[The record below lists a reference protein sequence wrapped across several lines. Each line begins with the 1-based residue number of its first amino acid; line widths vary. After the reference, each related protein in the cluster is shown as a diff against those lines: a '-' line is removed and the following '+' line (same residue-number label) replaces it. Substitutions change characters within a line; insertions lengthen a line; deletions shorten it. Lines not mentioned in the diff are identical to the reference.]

1 MAINI
6 SLSKIT
12 MIRLIISFAF
22 FLVIGLLSYNYF
34 FGTEQEKGQ
43 AQEIFTK
50 GAEVVGASADL
61 LEAEYEKFK
70 EGKYDKSLQ
79 NISNFLSNVKGK
91 GSELVVEIN
100 SWEKRKDDWNQK
112 KNDIEKL
119 LDSDSDLKNEEI
131 KKIIQDLEIEGGLLR
146 NEGKLLKEKAN

>member
-1 MAINI
+1 
-6 SLSKIT
+6 

>member
-1 MAINI
+1 
-6 SLSKIT
+6 
-12 MIRLIISFAF
+12 MIRLIVSFTF
-22 FLVIGLLSYNYF
+22 FLVIGLLGYNYF
-34 FGTEQEKGQ
+34 FGTEQEKEQ
-43 AQEIFTK
+43 AQEIFAK

-79 NISNFLSNVKGK
+79 NISNFLSNVKEK
-91 GSELVVEIN
+91 GGELVVEID
-100 SWEKRKDDWNQK
+100 SWEKRKNDWNQK

>member
-6 SLSKIT
+6 ILSKIT

-22 FLVIGLLSYNYF
+22 FLVIGLLSHNYF

-91 GSELVVEIN
+91 GSELVVEID

>member
-6 SLSKIT
+6 ILSKIT
-12 MIRLIISFAF
+12 MIRLIISFTF

-43 AQEIFTK
+43 AQEIFAK

>member
-1 MAINI
+1 
-6 SLSKIT
+6 

-91 GSELVVEIN
+91 GSEMVVEIN

>member
-1 MAINI
+1 
-6 SLSKIT
+6 
-12 MIRLIISFAF
+12 MIRLIVSFTF
-22 FLVIGLLSYNYF
+22 FLVIGLLGYNYF
-34 FGTEQEKGQ
+34 FGTEQEKEQ
-43 AQEIFTK
+43 AQEIFAK
-50 GAEVVGASADL
+50 GAGVVGASADL
-61 LEAEYEKFK
+61 LEAEYGKFK

-79 NISNFLSNVKGK
+79 NISNFLSNVKEK
-91 GSELVVEIN
+91 GSELIVEID

>member
-1 MAINI
+1 
-6 SLSKIT
+6 

-131 KKIIQDLEIEGGLLR
+131 KKIIQELEIEGGLLR

>member
-1 MAINI
+1 
-6 SLSKIT
+6 
-12 MIRLIISFAF
+12 MIRLIISFTF

-43 AQEIFTK
+43 AQEIFAK